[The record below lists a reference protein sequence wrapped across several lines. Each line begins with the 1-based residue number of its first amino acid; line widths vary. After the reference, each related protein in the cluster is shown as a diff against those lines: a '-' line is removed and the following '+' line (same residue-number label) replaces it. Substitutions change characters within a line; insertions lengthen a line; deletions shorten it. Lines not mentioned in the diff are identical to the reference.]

1 MAQCIVIADDLTGAN
16 ATGVLLTKMNY
27 QAYTVMNP
35 AAVSPETIEGSDCVL
50 YPTDSRGIS
59 PEEAY
64 QRTYD
69 AVKLLASPEVV
80 VYGKRI
86 DSTLRGNLGR
96 ETDAML
102 DFLGEEYIALAA
114 PCFPTSGRIVSGG
127 YLLVDGIPL
136 HKTNIAIDPKTPVH
150 TSDVAEVFRQQSHY
164 PVASLKLGDMMD
176 GKHALADKINAL
188 AAEGARIITFD
199 CVTQEDLDLI
209 ADAAITSKQ
218 KFFCVDPGVFTASCA
233 RKIIRPREKKEKHRI
248 LAVVGSVNPNT
259 TAQMEEL
266 WLNQHPIYN
275 VFVETKKLLE
285 SEEEREAEISRVTAA
300 ILEKALLNTVLT
312 VTGDGIYPKNR
323 IDFGPYMERDHCSMD
338 EVTER
343 INRSLA
349 EIAWR
354 ILHAEPSI
362 QGLYSS
368 GGDVTQ
374 SIFRRFSAAGLM
386 LRDEVLPLAAYGQF
400 FGGDFDGLSIVTKG
414 GSQGGPNA
422 INVCV
427 NYLKEKLYI

>member
-150 TSDVAEVFRQQSHY
+150 TSDVAEVFRQQSRY

-188 AAEGARIITFD
+188 AAWPRRAQG
-199 CVTQEDLDLI
+199 
-209 ADAAITSKQ
+209 SS
-218 KFFCVDPGVFTASCA
+218 PSTA
-233 RKIIRPREKKEKHRI
+233 
-248 LAVVGSVNPNT
+248 
-259 TAQMEEL
+259 
-266 WLNQHPIYN
+266 
-275 VFVETKKLLE
+275 
-285 SEEEREAEISRVTAA
+285 
-300 ILEKALLNTVLT
+300 
-312 VTGDGIYPKNR
+312 
-323 IDFGPYMERDHCSMD
+323 
-338 EVTER
+338 
-343 INRSLA
+343 
-349 EIAWR
+349 
-354 ILHAEPSI
+354 
-362 QGLYSS
+362 
-368 GGDVTQ
+368 
-374 SIFRRFSAAGLM
+374 
-386 LRDEVLPLAAYGQF
+386 
-400 FGGDFDGLSIVTKG
+400 
-414 GSQGGPNA
+414 
-422 INVCV
+422 
-427 NYLKEKLYI
+427 

>member
-69 AVKLLASPEVV
+69 AVKLLASPEVI

-102 DFLGEEYIALAA
+102 DFLGEEYI
-114 PCFPTSGRIVSGG
+114 
-127 YLLVDGIPL
+127 
-136 HKTNIAIDPKTPVH
+136 
-150 TSDVAEVFRQQSHY
+150 
-164 PVASLKLGDMMD
+164 
-176 GKHALADKINAL
+176 ALADKINAL

-285 SEEEREAEISRVTAA
+285 SEEAREAEKAFNEE
-300 ILEKALLNTVLT
+300 LEIFKEVARMNRKAK
-312 VTGDGIYPKNR
+312 D
-323 IDFGPYMERDHCSMD
+323 
-338 EVTER
+338 
-343 INRSLA
+343 
-349 EIAWR
+349 
-354 ILHAEPSI
+354 
-362 QGLYSS
+362 
-368 GGDVTQ
+368 
-374 SIFRRFSAAGLM
+374 
-386 LRDEVLPLAAYGQF
+386 
-400 FGGDFDGLSIVTKG
+400 
-414 GSQGGPNA
+414 
-422 INVCV
+422 
-427 NYLKEKLYI
+427 